1 MISILA
7 FKLVLALLFGA
18 AIGLERESGQPQ
30 EGSAGGM
37 RTYSLIALLGA
48 VCGIFYINELTVFAM
63 TIAICFFLMILIY
76 YTIGSVRTGDFGM
89 TTEVATFFTFL
100 VGMLPMLNIIPLQ
113 IIVAIFVVLI
123 MVLSIKAKT
132 KELAAGVS
140 AKEIQSFISYA
151 IISLVILP
159 FLPNV
164 GYSLHSIPVV
174 VKILENMGMALG
186 PFMDLEII
194 NPQKLWF
201 VVVLITGIDVFG
213 YTLGR
218 IIGNKSSFTV
228 ASFLGGFVS
237 STSTTQSLALRSQK
251 THVVNYLIGA
261 ALLSNMASFMQVFLL
276 AGPLNGKWLISLLP
290 SLLIMITSSG
300 LLAVY
305 FLKKHEPEIQEEERG
320 IKDFKIFSLET
331 AFKFAVLITCVKLL
345 TKVCLILFGKSG
357 FIISS
362 IIASFVGMDA
372 IVINL
377 AEMAGGAL
385 TLKFAALTFL
395 LVNATN
401 LVSKIV
407 YSYLQGSRKFAFRFT
422 LAISVVAIASFAGL
436 FFIP

>member
-1 MISILA
+1 MISIIA

-18 AIGLERESGQPQ
+18 AVGLERESGQPQ

-48 VCGIFYINELTVFAM
+48 VCGILYVNALTFFA
-63 TIAICFFLMILIY
+63 IAIAVCFFLMILMY
-76 YTIGSVRTGDFGM
+76 YGIGSARTGDFGM

-100 VGMLPMLNIIPLQ
+100 IGMLPMLNIMDTQL
-113 IIVAIFVVLI
+113 IVAIFVVLI

-132 KELAAGVS
+132 KELVAGVS
-140 AKEIQSFISYA
+140 SKEIQSFISYA

-174 VKILENMGMALG
+174 VKIFENMGMVLG
-186 PFMDLEII
+186 PYMDLEII

-251 THVVNYLIGA
+251 THVVNYLVGA
-261 ALLSNMASFMQVFLL
+261 ALLSNLASFLQVFLL
-276 AGPLNGKWLISLLP
+276 AGPLNGKWMISLIP
-290 SLLIMITSSG
+290 SIMIMVSTSG
-300 LLAVY
+300 LLAIY
-305 FLKKHEPEIQEEERG
+305 FLKKHEPEKPEKERG
-320 IKDFKIFSLET
+320 IKDFKIFSLES
-331 AFKFAVLITCVKLL
+331 ALKFAVLITVVKLL
-345 TKVCLILFGKSG
+345 TKICLIAFGNAG
-357 FIISS
+357 FIVSS

-372 IVINL
+372 IIINL
-377 AEMAGGAL
+377 AEMAGPTI
-385 TLKFAALTFL
+385 TLKFALLVFL

-401 LVSKIV
+401 LISKMV
-407 YSYLQGSRKFAFRFT
+407 YSYLQGSRKFALRFT
-422 LAISVVAIASFAGL
+422 LAISVVAISSFAGL
-436 FFIP
+436 LLVP

>member
-1 MISILA
+1 MISVIA

-18 AIGLERESGQPQ
+18 AVGLERESGQPQ

-48 VCGIFYINELTVFAM
+48 VCGILYVNALTFFAM
-63 TIAICFFLMILIY
+63 AVAVCFFLMILIY
-76 YTIGSVRTGDFGM
+76 YGIGSARTGDFGM

-100 VGMLPMLNIIPLQ
+100 IGMLPMLNIMDTQL
-113 IIVAIFVVLI
+113 IVAIFVVLI

-132 KELAAGVS
+132 KELVAGVS
-140 AKEIQSFISYA
+140 SKEIQSFVSYA

-174 VKILENMGMALG
+174 VKILENMGMVLG

-251 THVVNYLIGA
+251 THVVNYLVGA
-261 ALLSNMASFMQVFLL
+261 ALLSNLASFLQVFLL
-276 AGPLNGKWLISLLP
+276 AGPLNGKWMISLIP
-290 SLLIMITSSG
+290 SIMIMVATSG
-300 LLAVY
+300 LFAVY
-305 FLKKHEPEIQEEERG
+305 FLKKHEPEKQEKERG
-320 IKDFKIFSLET
+320 IKDFKIFSLES
-331 AFKFAVLITCVKLL
+331 ALKFAVLITVVKLL
-345 TKVCLILFGKSG
+345 TKVCLILFGNAG

-372 IVINL
+372 IIINL
-377 AEMAGGAL
+377 AEMAGPTI
-385 TLKFAALTFL
+385 TLKFALLVFL

-401 LVSKIV
+401 LISKMV
-407 YSYLQGSRKFAFRFT
+407 YSYLQGSRKFALRFT
-422 LAISVVAIASFAGL
+422 LAISVVALSSFAGL
-436 FFIP
+436 LLVP